1 MDFWKRVDNRVARG
15 GEGSRGWVDK
25 NEDNSL
31 SLSLSRGAIKNLIT
45 NRIDNTR
52 RLRANEFPRNSLYPL
67 TFPVRNI
74 NSFRSSKLHRL
85 STRPFPPPPRHF
97 NYKLIAGGLRGDEFL
112 KSSTGEEGSY
122 LKVFGENIFDRCDI
136 LDPIPESKIFGR
148 KGRGRACIFEG
159 SSMYHRANNTRE
171 REREGMGP
179 TILFERLFITY

>member
-1 MDFWKRVDNRVARG
+1 M
-15 GEGSRGWVDK
+15 
-25 NEDNSL
+25 
-31 SLSLSRGAIKNLIT
+31 SRGAIKNLIT

-85 STRPFPPPPRHF
+85 STRPFPPRHF
-97 NYKLIAGGLRGDEFL
+97 NYKLSRPDRGGLRGDEFL

-122 LKVFGENIFDRCDI
+122 LKVFGENILDRYDI

-148 KGRGRACIFEG
+148 KGIPKGRGRACIFEG

-171 REREGMGP
+171 RERGWAPPFCSKGYLLLIEAV
-179 TILFERLFITY
+179 L